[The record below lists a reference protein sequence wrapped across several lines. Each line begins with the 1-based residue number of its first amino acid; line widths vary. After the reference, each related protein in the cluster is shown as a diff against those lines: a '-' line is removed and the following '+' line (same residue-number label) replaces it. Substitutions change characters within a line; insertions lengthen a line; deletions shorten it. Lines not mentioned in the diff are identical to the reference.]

1 MISAVNLPSRRRV
14 IVAFCGLLLCAT
26 LVMVYAV
33 SITLSSWQSASSHG
47 VVLVLVWILA
57 VVALYFLGRSARYW
71 SALWRQDD
79 PEGQRE

>member
-1 MISAVNLPSRRRV
+1 MISPVHHPVSPARHRCL
-14 IVAFCGLLLCAT
+14 CGLLLCAT

-57 VVALYFLGRSARYW
+57 VVALYFLGRSARY
-71 SALWRQDD
+71 
-79 PEGQRE
+79 